1 MSRFAFRNRP
11 RKLSKAMG
19 HNSGPPGRELR
30 LQKTISML
38 LRFQRIEGSW
48 GVINETREYTEA
60 VSSNFL
66 ENRVKSVLIFISM
79 YIVAQYLLT
88 NMISLN
94 ELIWSI

>member
-1 MSRFAFRNRP
+1 MSSRFAFRNRP

-19 HNSGPPGRELR
+19 HNSGPPGREVR

-66 ENRVKSVLIFISM
+66 KTHLAIVLRPQGLVTS
-79 YIVAQYLLT
+79 YL
-88 NMISLN
+88 SL
-94 ELIWSI
+94 EDK